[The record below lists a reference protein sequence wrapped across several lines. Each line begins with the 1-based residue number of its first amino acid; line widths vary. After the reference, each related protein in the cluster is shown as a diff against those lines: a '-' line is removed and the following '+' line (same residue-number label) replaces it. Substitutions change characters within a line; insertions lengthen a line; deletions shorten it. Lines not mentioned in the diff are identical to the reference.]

1 MFRSLYKA
9 RAREPEHISTCKT
22 PVEPS
27 WNWNQNHGTAEE
39 SDTESLEEEEEPE
52 EVKTLK
58 QALNKATEENVALA
72 VEVSS
77 FEEQMQYQKVRDK
90 RALEG

>member
-1 MFRSLYKA
+1 
-9 RAREPEHISTCKT
+9 
-22 PVEPS
+22 VEPS
-27 WNWNQNHGTAEE
+27 WNWNQNPGTAEE

-77 FEEQMQYQKVRDK
+77 FKEQMHYRKLGTK
-90 RALEG
+90 ELWRAEL

>member
-22 PVEPS
+22 SVEPS
-27 WNWNQNHGTAEE
+27 WNWKQNHGTAEE
-39 SDTESLEEEEEPE
+39 SNTESLEVEEGPE

-58 QALNKATEENVALA
+58 QALNKATEENATLA

-77 FEEQMQYQKVRDK
+77 LKEQMQ
-90 RALEG
+90 